1 MKGSNRNLKAIIALL
16 LAGLAVG
23 YLAGKILGPLLES
36 QSVQPLWA
44 KIAVLLLLPV
54 VLLLVVF
61 WHEMGHVVA
70 GLQANFNFRFLTVG
84 PFMWEKEEGRLR
96 FYWNKDINTAGGLAL
111 LLPDNDQRLPQRFAR
126 LAAGGPLAS
135 LLLTLLAVL
144 LIVLLPAPD
153 SPPAGLYLLRSALWF
168 IAVVSGFIMLVT
180 AIPFHTGGFYSDGA
194 RVLRLLRGGPTARLE
209 SLLLTLIARATGGT
223 RPRDLDPAIFEE
235 GIALAKAQEAPF
247 EPYFYQYQYFQ
258 KLDQG
263 KYEEAEAALGRFAA
277 TSDRMPPVMQQSLRL
292 ERAFFAA
299 FLQKD
304 LETAVEERGDFQPSR
319 LFPRTQVALVDAA
332 IAQLR
337 GQPERVKQLCQEA
350 LDQSDKVMDRGMAQL
365 YREWAEKLLR
375 EADQPNGTVA
385 N

>member
-1 MKGSNRNLKAIIALL
+1 MKKPSRNVKAFLALL
-16 LAGLAVG
+16 LGGLAVG
-23 YLAGKILGPLLES
+23 YLVGKMLVPFLES
-36 QSVQPLWA
+36 QSAQPLWA
-44 KIAVLLLLPV
+44 KITAWLLLPIV
-54 VLLLVVF
+54 MLLVVF
-61 WHEMGHVVA
+61 WHEMGHVAA

-84 PFMWEKEEGRLR
+84 PFMWEKEESRLR

-144 LIVLLPAPD
+144 LLAVLPAPEA
-153 SPPAGLYLLRSALWF
+153 PPTGLYLLRSALWF
-168 IAVVSGFIMLVT
+168 IAVLSGFIMLVT

-223 RPRDLDPAIFEE
+223 RPRDIDPAIFEE

-247 EPYFYQYQYFQ
+247 EPYFYQYQYYQ
-258 KLDQG
+258 KLDQEQ
-263 KYEEAEAALGRFAA
+263 YEEAETALGRFAA

-299 FLQKD
+299 FVQKD
-304 LETAVEERGDFQPSR
+304 LETAVKERGDFQPSR

-350 LDQSDKVMDRGMAQL
+350 IDQSDKVMDRGMAQL
-365 YREWAEKLLR
+365 YREWAEELRR
-375 EADQPNGTVA
+375 EADRQNGEA
-385 N
+385 